1 MSFTGVSSPMEA
13 SQVIIEPV
21 LTEKS
26 NMLKEGSVKKYV
38 FKVHKK
44 ANKLEVINAVKILF
58 SVHPSA
64 CNIVNV
70 NGKKKANKPV
80 SASSFKRGFGRTA
93 SWKKAVVTL
102 APGESIDILEG
113 A

>member
-1 MSFTGVSSPMEA
+1 MEA
-13 SQVIIEPV
+13 SQIILEPV

-26 NMLKEGSVKKYV
+26 NMLKEEKAKKYV

-44 ANKLEVINAVKILF
+44 ANKIEVIKAVESLF
-58 SVHPSA
+58 SVKPIS
-64 CNIVNV
+64 CNILNIRS
-70 NGKKKANKPV
+70 KKKANKPV
-80 SASSFKRGFGRTA
+80 SASSFRRGFGKTA

-102 APGESIDILEG
+102 TPGQRIDILEG